1 MSNFKNINVDDIKVH
16 AYNNRKIQ
24 LSHNDKTLNIIC
36 PRMFMPFG
44 MSGMSYNGDPPKY
57 NIDFE
62 MEPNNGNHITEFMT
76 WLTDLETHIL
86 KNVYDQSVDIFNGK
100 QHTMEQLE
108 SMYNSNIKS
117 GFGVDKLRLKV
128 DTTWDDPPSLRT
140 IVYDKDN
147 NMLTDDLRKALYS
160 KMSGAATVE
169 ISSIWFMQGK
179 FGVLWKIKQLQV
191 WEPETIRDYQFLD

>member
-1 MSNFKNINVDDIKVH
+1 MSNFKDINVNDIKVH
-16 AYNNRKIQ
+16 AYDNRKIK
-24 LSHNDKTLNIIC
+24 LSHNDKLLTVIC

-44 MSGMSYNGDPPKY
+44 MSGMSYNGEPPKY

-62 MEPNNGNHITEFMT
+62 LEPNNGNHIIEFMT
-76 WLTDLETHIL
+76 WLTDFENHVLE
-86 KNVYDQSVDIFNGK
+86 NVKKQYNDIFTTNK
-100 QHTMEQLE
+100 TVE

-128 DTTWDDPPSLRT
+128 DTTWDDIPSLRSL
-140 IVYDKDN
+140 VYDKDN
-147 NMLTDDLRKALYS
+147 NLLTDDLKKGLYS

-179 FGVLWKIKQLQV
+179 FGIIWKIKQLQV
-191 WEPETIRDYQFLD
+191 WEPETIRGYQFLD